1 MLLKSKRILQATLP
15 VLLVAAAGAA
25 ARDEAEPAD
34 HPSALMSAPET
45 PASDTPALDTTAS
58 DTTTSETIETGD
70 EPGLLDQVVPV
81 ADEED
86 ADITADDAEL
96 ATVPEAGFEAEEL
109 TDEDQLIREFQ
120 LYKELMANDI
130 LDEADNVAKRVVELA
145 IRTKGPESRD
155 TAKAL
160 TNLAIVQHKNREY
173 IAAQQNFQQAV
184 DILEESEDRL
194 AAALINPLKG
204 LGASQLEAG
213 RPDLANRTLG
223 RAVHISHVNEGPHN
237 VQQIELLE
245 ALAESNLRLGEV
257 EIAKDLYDTI
267 YSINAREHHGNEFGM
282 VPSLMRRAAWQHRA
296 GYINDE
302 RATYR
307 RIIRIIETR
316 VGKDDLSLIEPLQM
330 LGKSYFF
337 ADTSGTPSLSG
348 TTPTTGEVYFKRA
361 LRIAEEH
368 PDAGWRVKAE
378 AKLALADYYLFG
390 GNLSRA
396 RSSYRDAWDVM
407 SADESRYEMRD
418 EELGR
423 VIALRQKPLPQYA
436 GEAEPSLG
444 PNANRDLL
452 RGSVSYRYAITQRG
466 KVSGLKIIEAQ
477 PPEFQSMQNAIQRE
491 MRSRLYRPRFQ
502 DGDPIMTP
510 DIANTHTFYY
520 RQADLEALR
529 NPAGEDDTVNGS
541 DNGSGNVRNL
551 ADTSPESGR

>member
-1 MLLKSKRILQATLP
+1 MLLKPKQILQVTLP
-15 VLLVAAAGAA
+15 VLLLAAVGAA
-25 ARDEAEPAD
+25 AQDEAEPAD
-34 HPSALMSAPET
+34 DPAAPTSTPDTPAPET
-45 PASDTPALDTTAS
+45 MA
-58 DTTTSETIETGD
+58 TGD

-86 ADITADDAEL
+86 ASVAEEDAEL
-96 ATVPEAGFEAEEL
+96 ATVPEAGFEAEVL
-109 TDEDQLIREFQ
+109 TEEDQLVREFR

-160 TNLAIVQHKNREY
+160 TNLAIVQHRNREY

-184 DILEESEDRL
+184 EILEDSEDRL

-257 EIAKDLYDTI
+257 EMAKDIYDTI
-267 YSINAREHHGNEFGM
+267 YSINAREYHGNEFGM

-337 ADTSGTPSLSG
+337 ADTSGTPSLAG

-368 PDAGWRVKAE
+368 PDADWRAKAAAE
-378 AKLALADYYLFG
+378 LALGDYYLFG

-396 RSSYRDAWDVM
+396 RSSYRDAWEVM
-407 SADESRYEMRD
+407 SVDESRYEMRD

-423 VIALRQKPLPQYA
+423 VIALRLNPLPQYA

-466 KVSGLKIIEAQ
+466 RVSGLKIIEAQ
-477 PPEFQSMQNAIQRE
+477 PPEFQSMQNAVQRE
-491 MRSRLYRPRFQ
+491 MRSRLYRPRFE
-502 DGDPIMTP
+502 DGDPVMTP
-510 DIANTHTFYY
+510 DIADTHTFYY
-520 RQADLEALR
+520 RRADLEALR
-529 NPAGEDDTVNGS
+529 NSADTNGTVNA
-541 DNGSGNVRNL
+541 SGNEQDL

>member
-1 MLLKSKRILQATLP
+1 MLLKPKRILQGVLP
-15 VLLVAAAGAA
+15 LLLAAAAGAA
-25 ARDEAEPAD
+25 AQDAAEPAND
-34 HPSALMSAPET
+34 PLDPAPAPDEV
-45 PASDTPALDTTAS
+45 
-58 DTTTSETIETGD
+58 ETGD

-81 ADEED
+81 ADDEGNHAEN
-86 ADITADDAEL
+86 ADL
-96 ATVPEAGFEAEEL
+96 ATVPEAAFDPEVP
-109 TDEDQLIREFQ
+109 TDEDRLVREFER
-120 LYKELMANDI
+120 YKELMSNDI

-145 IRTKGPESRD
+145 IRTKGPRSRD

-173 IAAQQNFQQAV
+173 VAAQQNFQQAV
-184 DILEESEDRL
+184 YILEDSEDRL

-245 ALAESNLRLGEV
+245 VLAESNLRLGEV
-257 EIAKDLYDTI
+257 ETAKDIYDTI
-267 YSINAREHHGNEFGM
+267 YSINAREYHGNEFGM

-296 GYINDE
+296 GYVNDE

-316 VGKDDLSLIEPLQM
+316 VGKDDLSLIEPLQL

-337 ADTSGTPSLSG
+337 ADTSGTPSTVG
-348 TTPTTGEVYFKRA
+348 TAPTTGEVYFKRA

-368 PDAGWRVKAE
+368 PDADWQLEAG

-396 RSSYRDAWDVM
+396 RSAYRDSWELM
-407 SADESRYEMRD
+407 SADESRHGMRD
-418 EELGR
+418 EELGQ
-423 VIALRQKPLPQYA
+423 VVALRHNPLPQYA
-436 GEAEPSLG
+436 GEAVPALG

-452 RGSVSYRYAITQRG
+452 RGSVSYRYSVTQRG
-466 KVSGLKIIEAQ
+466 RVSGLKIIEAQ
-477 PPEFQSMQNAIQRE
+477 PPEFESMQNAIQRE
-491 MRSRLYRPRFQ
+491 LRSRLYRPRFE
-502 DGDPIMTP
+502 DGEPVVTA
-510 DIANTHTFYY
+510 DIAATHIFYF
-520 RQADLEALR
+520 RQVDLDALR
-529 NPAGEDDTVNGS
+529 NATGETGE
-541 DNGSGNVRNL
+541 SGNMEDL
-551 ADTSPESGR
+551 SDTRPVSGR